1 MAKRTSKDIILGS
14 GEIYLK
20 EYNANQP
27 MPGTADICVEQYR
40 LGYIKGGAT
49 LSYTETTYEEKD
61 DLGYVRKII
70 TTDEEAKFKLGL
82 ITWNGEVL
90 TKLIDRG
97 TTSEADGIRTTK
109 IGGKGN
115 AQDKNYVLCFHHT
128 DQKDGDI
135 WVLLVGR
142 NTAGLSLAWSTG
154 AGTQIE
160 PEFTAMPHDSD
171 GTLIEYI
178 EQITDI
184 TPTIT
189 LADSAISLTVGGE
202 TDLSV
207 TIAPA
212 SVAAI
217 CGTKVQWT
225 ASAGSEDKIVLGGG
239 HTTECHIRA
248 IGTGV
253 AAVTASIVYA
263 GITYSAACEVTIT
276 SA

>member
-1 MAKRTSKDIILGS
+1 MAKRTNKNIILGS
-14 GEIYLK
+14 GEIFLK
-20 EYNANQP
+20 EYNRNQP
-27 MPGTADICVEQYR
+27 LPGVADICVDQYR

-70 TTDEEAKFKLGL
+70 TTEEEAKFKLGL
-82 ITWNGEVL
+82 ITWNGETL
-90 TKLIDRG
+90 TKLLDRG
-97 TTSEADGIRTTK
+97 SVTEADGVRTTK
-109 IGGKGN
+109 LGGAGN
-115 AQDKNYVLCFHHT
+115 AQDKNYVLCFHHI

-154 AGTQIE
+154 AGTQVD
-160 PEFTAMPHDSD
+160 PEFTAMPHDTD

-189 LADSAISLTVGGE
+189 LADSTVSLTVGDE

-207 TIAPA
+207 TITPA

-217 CGTKVQWT
+217 CENKVKWT
-225 ASAGSEDKIVLGGG
+225 ASAGSADKIVLGGG
-239 HTTECHIRA
+239 HTTECHVRA
-248 IGTGV
+248 VGTGS
-253 AAVTASIVYA
+253 ATVTASIVYA
-263 GITYSAACEVTIT
+263 GITYSAACDVTIT

>member
-1 MAKRTSKDIILGS
+1 MAKRTNKNIILGS
-14 GEIYLK
+14 GEIFLK
-20 EYNANQP
+20 EYNSNQP
-27 MPGTADICVEQYR
+27 LPGVADICVDQYR

-70 TTDEEAKFKLGL
+70 TTEEEAKFKLGL
-82 ITWNGEVL
+82 ITWNGETL
-90 TKLIDRG
+90 TKLLDRG
-97 TTSEADGIRTTK
+97 SVTEADGVRTTRL
-109 IGGKGN
+109 GGAGN

-154 AGTQIE
+154 AGTQVE

-178 EQITDI
+178 EQVTDI

-189 LADSAISLTVGGE
+189 MADSTVSLAVGGE
-202 TDLSV
+202 DDLEV
-207 TIAPA
+207 TITPA

-217 CGTKVQWT
+217 CENKVKWT
-225 ASAGSEDKIVLGGG
+225 ASAGSADKIVLGGG
-239 HTTECHIRA
+239 HTTECHVRA
-248 IGTGV
+248 VGTGV
-253 AAVTASIVYA
+253 ATVTASIVYS

>member
-1 MAKRTSKDIILGS
+1 MAKRTNKNIILGS
-14 GEIYLK
+14 GEIFLK
-20 EYNANQP
+20 EYNSNQP
-27 MPGTADICVEQYR
+27 LPGVADICVDQYR

-70 TTDEEAKFKLGL
+70 TTEEEAKFKLGL
-82 ITWNGEVL
+82 ITWNGETL
-90 TKLIDRG
+90 TKLLDRG
-97 TTSEADGIRTTK
+97 SVTEADGVRTTK
-109 IGGKGN
+109 LGGAGN

-154 AGTQIE
+154 AGTQVD
-160 PEFTAMPHDSD
+160 PEFTAMPHDTD

-184 TPTIT
+184 TPTIA
-189 LADSAISLTVGGE
+189 LADSTVSLTVGDE

-207 TIAPA
+207 TITPA

-217 CGTKVQWT
+217 CENKVKWT
-225 ASAGSEDKIVLGGG
+225 ASAGSADKIVLGGG

-248 IGTGV
+248 VGTGS
-253 AAVTASIVYA
+253 ATVTASIVYA
-263 GITYSAACEVTIT
+263 GITYSAACDVTIT